1 MKRLVVVLA
10 AVVAASCGGSS
21 DTQSVVAPTGTVVTD
36 TFSGTAPVGTT
47 AQDPVLHSFTVQ
59 VGGTV
64 NATMTAAGPPT
75 TITMGLGIGNPTAT
89 GTCALISGGS
99 VAATAG
105 TTAQLTGTIGAGSY
119 CVVVFDIGNALQ
131 PVAYTVAVAHT

>member
-10 AVVAASCGGSS
+10 AVVAAACGGSS

-36 TFSGTAPVGTT
+36 TFSGTAPVGT
-47 AQDPVLHSFTVQ
+47 AQDPVLHTFTVQ
-59 VGGTV
+59 TAGTV
-64 NATMTAAGPPT
+64 NATMTAAGPPS
-75 TITMGLGIGNPTAT
+75 TITMGVGIGNPTAT

-119 CVVVFDIGNALQ
+119 CVIVFDIGNALQ